1 MTYIARHASLLAAD
15 STLLSPTDRTHQ
27 TLPQNNGVGEW
38 GRASPAEPL
47 EPAKQPKARLHH
59 YFEAS
64 CDATPGATAL
74 EGDDLQLSYAEL
86 DARANQ
92 LAHYLIEQG
101 VAPYVRVGILLNRS
115 VHTYVT
121 LLAVLKAGGTFV
133 PIDPTSPPD
142 RVEYTTTDSTVD
154 LLVTTSDLAG
164 AAASTRCPVLC
175 MDEAQRTLSTFPTT
189 RPDDVDEG
197 DLTAAYIIYTS
208 GSSGRPKGV
217 EVAQHS
223 ICNFIN
229 VVPSLYRVGPT
240 DRIYQGMTIA
250 FDFSIEEIWPTWA
263 VGATLVAGPTDGRR
277 FGAELGDFLEK
288 YEVTVLYC
296 VPTVLATID
305 RDLPLVH
312 TLNLGGEAC
321 PQELVERW
329 GTGDRV
335 ILNTY
340 GPTETTVTAIMAR
353 LQPGQPVTI
362 GYPLPTYQSYLLDES
377 LTPVDDGMTGEI
389 CIGGPGVAIGYV
401 GRPKLTAEKFIPD
414 PFTRRGRLYR
424 TGDLGRSTPYG
435 IEFLGRADSE
445 VKVRG
450 HRVDLG
456 EIENLLREDD
466 LVSDAVTT
474 LVPSTKELASY
485 ITRNAG
491 EPDEALIYRLY
502 ESLRTTVPPY
512 MVPAYLTIMDALP
525 MLPSGKVDRG
535 TLPAPTPG
543 SRLIR
548 RTEMYVAPGTPAER
562 GICES
567 VANAL
572 GLDFDDVSID
582 ADFFTDLG
590 GHSLAAA
597 SVVSTLRRH
606 QVGRRLAIG
615 DLYANPTI
623 RSLAQHLEVA
633 QDSGAPGLPTAPP
646 RRYSGFRVA
655 VAGAAQ
661 LGMLYLLL
669 LVLAAPIAVVYSQHR
684 GVPSRE
690 VMLQLMSLVPLTFL
704 VGRWVL
710 PVIGVRLM
718 SLRLRPGTFPLWGAV
733 HLRVWAIQKLLE
745 LSPSQVLSGSPL
757 FSPYL
762 RLLGARVGSGC
773 HIATGELGLPRFLT
787 IGSGASVGYGVQ
799 LEMSFTQ
806 RGWLTIAPVV
816 IGENAFVGA
825 SSMLTA
831 GGQIG
836 AGAALGEHSALGH
849 NQVIPAGER
858 WAGSPSLP
866 APEAGPVFE
875 AMASGEAPRAW
886 SRALLTGF
894 CLGLVALEL
903 LPFVAIIPVML
914 LVWWVLL
921 TQGIGAGF
929 AVTALAGPVY
939 VLIVCLAIVSVQ
951 ALVPGRTP
959 TGIHVLRSPLG
970 LRKWFLDKLFEMSLL
985 LTNSLYATLYTVP
998 WLRLLGAKIDKGCEV
1013 STVAHIDPE
1022 LVVLQSQSFVAD
1034 MAQVGSA
1041 VYHNGLIAQDK
1052 TEIGHRAFVGNAAF
1066 IPAGTTLG
1074 DGSLVGVH
1082 TVPPPEGVPAGTSW
1096 LGSPA
1101 IYLPK
1106 RQESWSFAA
1115 ELTFSPTRAR
1125 VLERYGIEFL
1135 RIAMPGSLLAAS
1147 AYIALYLLAGVAT
1160 GANPWVVVTAAPA
1173 AFLVMGLA
1181 IVILVAGIKWLL
1193 VGTYVPRVEPLW
1205 GRFVRRSE
1213 LVTGLYEAAAVPAL
1227 LQGLTGTPL
1236 LGPLLRL
1243 FGTHVGQRTL
1253 IESTYFTEFDLVH
1266 IGDDAAIG
1274 KDVSLQTHL
1283 FEDRVMKMSAV
1294 SIERG
1299 ASVGARSVVL
1309 YDAVLGRDSTL
1320 GPLSLVMKGESL
1332 MPDTDW
1338 AGIPAEFGQG

>member
-1 MTYIARHASLLAAD
+1 MTETHGRLASLATD
-15 STLLSPTDRTHQ
+15 SSFLSSTGGTHA
-27 TLPQNNGVGEW
+27 LPWQGSGVGEW
-38 GRASPAEPL
+38 GGAASTEPF
-47 EPAKQPKARLHH
+47 EPEKHAKARLHQ

-64 CDATPGATAL
+64 CDATPGAIAL
-74 EGDDLQLSYAEL
+74 EGDELRLSYAEL

-142 RVEYTTTDSTVD
+142 RVEYITTDSTVD
-154 LLVTTSDLAG
+154 LLVTTSDLAD
-164 AAASTRCPVLC
+164 AAATTRCTVLC
-175 MDEAQRTLSTFPTT
+175 VDEAQRTLSSFPVT
-189 RPDDVDEG
+189 RPDKVDEG

-240 DRIYQGMTIA
+240 DHVYQGMTIA

-277 FGAELGDFLEK
+277 LGAELGDFLEK
-288 YEVTVLYC
+288 YDVTVLYC

-305 RDLPLVH
+305 RNLPLIH
-312 TLNLGGEAC
+312 TLNVGGEAC

-329 GTGDRV
+329 GTADRV

-340 GPTETTVTAIMAR
+340 GPTEATVTAIMAR
-353 LQPGQPVTI
+353 LVPGQPVTI
-362 GYPLPTYQSYLLDES
+362 GYPLPTYQAYLLDEG
-377 LTPVDDGMTGEI
+377 LGPVDDGKTGEI
-389 CIGGPGVAIGYV
+389 CIGGPGVAIGYI
-401 GRPKLTAEKFIPD
+401 GRPKLTAEKFIPN

-424 TGDLGRSTPYG
+424 TGDLGRNTPYG
-435 IEFLGRADSE
+435 IEYLGRADSE

-466 LVSDAVTT
+466 LVNDAVTT

-485 ITRNAG
+485 ITRNPG
-491 EPDEALIYRLY
+491 EPDEALIQRLH
-502 ESLRTTVPPY
+502 ENLRTTVPPY
-512 MVPAYLTIMDALP
+512 MVPAYLTIMDSLP
-525 MLPSGKVDRG
+525 MLPSGKVDRA
-535 TLPAPTPG
+535 TLPAPAQG
-543 SRLIR
+543 SRLIT
-548 RTEMYVAPGTPAER
+548 RTEAYVAPCTPAER
-562 GICES
+562 GICEA
-567 VANAL
+567 VAHAL
-572 GLDFDDVSID
+572 GLDFGDVSID

-597 SVVSTLRRH
+597 EVVSALRRR

-623 RSLAQHLEVA
+623 RSLAQHLDA
-633 QDSGAPGLPTAPP
+633 TQDSQTRTLPIAPP
-646 RRYSGFRVA
+646 RRYSDVRVA
-655 VAGAAQ
+655 LAGASQ

-669 LVLAAPIAVVYSQHR
+669 LVFTAPIALVYSQHG

-690 VMLQLMSLVPLTFL
+690 VMLQLMSLVPLTFV

-710 PVIGVRLM
+710 PVIGVRLL
-718 SLRLRPGTFPLWGAV
+718 SLRLRPGTFPQWGGV
-733 HLRVWAIQKLLE
+733 YLRVWAIQKLLE
-745 LSPSQVLSGSPL
+745 LSPSPVLSGSPL
-757 FSPYL
+757 ISPYL
-762 RLLGARVGSGC
+762 RLLGARVGPGC
-773 HIATGELGLPRFLT
+773 HIATGELGLPRFLK
-787 IGSGASVGYGVQ
+787 IGGGASVGYGVQ
-799 LEMSFTQ
+799 VEMSFTE
-806 RGWLTIAPVV
+806 RGLLTIAPVV

-831 GGQIG
+831 GGQLG
-836 AGAALGEHSALGH
+836 AGAALGEHSAMGH

-866 APEAGPVFE
+866 APGAGPVFE
-875 AMASGEAPRAW
+875 AMASQEAPRAW
-886 SRALLTGF
+886 SRGLLTGF

-921 TQGIGAGF
+921 TYGVGAGF

-939 VLIVCLAIVSVQ
+939 VLMVCLAIVSVQ

-959 TGIHVLRSPLG
+959 TGIHVLRSRLG

-998 WLRLLGAKIDKGCEV
+998 WLRLLGAKIGKGCEV

-1022 LVVLQSQSFVAD
+1022 LLVLQPQSFVAD

-1041 VYHNGLIAQDK
+1041 RYHNGFIAQDK
-1052 TEIGHRAFVGNAAF
+1052 TEIGCRAFVGNAAF

-1082 TVPPPEGVPAGTSW
+1082 TLPPPEGVPAGTSW

-1101 IYLPK
+1101 IYLPR
-1106 RQESWSFAA
+1106 RQESQAFDA
-1115 ELTFSPTRAR
+1115 ELTFSPTRTR
-1125 VLERYGIEFL
+1125 VLERYIIEFL
-1135 RIAMPGSLLAAS
+1135 RIAVPGSLLAAS
-1147 AYIALYLLAGVAT
+1147 AYIALYLLAFVAT
-1160 GANPWVVVTAAPA
+1160 GTNPWVLVVTAPA
-1173 AFLVMGLA
+1173 TFLGMGLA
-1181 IVILVAGIKWLL
+1181 MVVLVAGLKWLL

-1213 LVTGLYEAAAVPAL
+1213 LVTGLFEAAAVPAL

-1243 FGTHVGQRTL
+1243 FGTHVGRRTL
-1253 IESTYFTEFDLVH
+1253 IETTYLTEFDLVT
-1266 IGDDAAIG
+1266 IGDDAVIG
-1274 KDVSLQTHL
+1274 KGASLQTHL
-1283 FEDRVMKMSAV
+1283 FEDRVMKMSVV
-1294 SIERG
+1294 SIEQG

-1309 YDAVLGRDSTL
+1309 YDAVLGHDSTL
-1320 GPLSLVMKGESL
+1320 GPLSLVMKGETL
-1332 MPDTDW
+1332 MPDTQW
-1338 AGIPAEFGQG
+1338 AGIPAEFAQG